1 MATLA
6 LRCELLT
13 GVYQAADPF
22 GGPGDGEW
30 PPHPFRLHAALIAS
44 ACERGG
50 EAPDPEDVAALRWLE
65 RQGAPAITCAPTAV
79 ARETP
84 LAFVP
89 RNPLAVEFARA
100 RKDTRKGDRYVS
112 AWQRNGRRFPA
123 RIPADPVVTYQWPA
137 VTEIPPALERLAAG
151 VCWLGSSRSP
161 VGCALDDSPP
171 PATFA
176 PGGGRG
182 QSLRVAG
189 PGTTDAMLASR
200 HVWPTAIEPPIASYT
215 DRTADVVAGDNERDR
230 PSVFATL
237 LVRGL
242 RRTRP
247 DLCYAGVVGAALRAA
262 VLSRAGDAAPATL
275 HGHGDVPH
283 TAYLAL
289 GDVGRMHATG
299 LIVGV
304 ALALPAELDPH
315 VRAACVA
322 AFSAIDELVVGRG
335 LTPLH
340 FDDDATASALRPERW
355 VGPSRRFATVT
366 PVILDRFP
374 RRGRT
379 VQDELVRSLAYAG
392 FTDKLERVEVL
403 DGPAV
408 RCGALVG
415 GLQGELPPGRRV
427 HARVTF
433 AAPIRGPLVAGRGR
447 FRGVGLFVPT
457 HDRS

>member
-30 PPHPFRLHAALIAS
+30 PPHPFRLHAALLAS

-50 EAPDPEDVAALRWLE
+50 EAPDPDDVAVLRWLE
-65 RQGAPAITCAPTAV
+65 RQGAPAISCAPKAV
-79 ARETP
+79 ARDAP

-89 RNPLAVEFARA
+89 RNPLAIEFARA
-100 RKDTRKGDRYVS
+100 RDNTRKSGRYVS

-123 RIPADPVVTYQWPA
+123 RVPEDPVITYQWPA
-137 VTEIPPALERLAAG
+137 VADIPSALERLATG

-171 PATFA
+171 PATLA

-200 HVWPTAIEPPIASYT
+200 HVWPTTVEPPIASYT
-215 DRTADVVAGDNERDR
+215 DRTAVAVETQRDR
-230 PSVFATL
+230 PNVFGTL

-247 DLCYAGVVGAALRAA
+247 DLRSAGVVCAALRAA
-262 VLSRAGDAAPATL
+262 VLSHAGDEAPAAL
-275 HGHGDVPH
+275 HGHGDAPH
-283 TAYLAL
+283 AAYLAL
-289 GDVGRMHATG
+289 GDVGRSHATG

-304 ALALPAELDPH
+304 ALALPAELDAEA
-315 VRAACVA
+315 RAACGE
-322 AFSAIDELVVGRG
+322 AFSAVGTFSLGRD
-335 LTPLH
+335 LAPLH
-340 FDDDATASALRPERW
+340 LDDEATASALRPERW
-355 VGPSRRFATVT
+355 IGPSRQFSTAT

-379 VQDELVRSLAYAG
+379 AEDELARSLAYSG
-392 FTDKLERVEVL
+392 FTGELERVEVL
-403 DGPAV
+403 AGPAV
-408 RCGALVG
+408 RGGALVG
-415 GLQGELPPGRRV
+415 GLDGELPPGRRV
-427 HARVTF
+427 HARITF
-433 AAPIRGPLVAGRGR
+433 AEPVRGPIVAGRGR

-457 HDRS
+457 DGRS